1 MDADLNDIYRQITV
15 VREDVAFIKGQ
26 MENVH
31 DHEQRIRWLEKWK
44 WGLPATLITS
54 ILAAGAVIFTQV
66 GN

>member
-1 MDADLNDIYRQITV
+1 MAAELSDIYAQVIIL
-15 VREDVAFIKGQ
+15 REDVAYIKGQ

-54 ILAAGAVIFTQV
+54 IGAAAAVILSQT
-66 GN
+66 GA